1 MPETLYRLLAPFEYG
16 WGCGCGLGV
25 AVGRGGCSCS
35 LSSRLRAG
43 SDCAPMDGGV
53 KEPVV
58 GVVVLLASLDSSADR
73 SVLKLALDRRRS
85 SLKFKKDG
93 AMTQV
98 AGARARC
105 GLRSYTRR

>member
-1 MPETLYRLLAPFEYG
+1 M
-16 WGCGCGLGV
+16 
-25 AVGRGGCSCS
+25 
-35 LSSRLRAG
+35 SSRLRAG

-58 GVVVLLASLDSSADR
+58 GVVLLLPSLDSSADR

-93 AMTQV
+93 AMTKV
-98 AGARARC
+98 VGERAVC
-105 GLRSYTRR
+105 GLRSYARRWR